1 MDTITVDETLGVASD
16 NTTRG
21 VTYDSIVYGSTLI
34 VYEIEYAQRKTLG
47 ITVLP
52 DGSVT
57 LKAPIEATLEEIQK
71 KMRHRAA
78 WILRQKRYFES
89 FGTPTTKRQYINGE
103 SHLYLGRQYM
113 LRIKEGKVNT
123 VHYQNN
129 ILEIECQ
136 SKKDAGKVLQKWY
149 RERAKIKFMEYAQP
163 IIEQFAAYG
172 VQPKNLTVRKMEKCW
187 GYCTPEGNIFLNP
200 RLICAPRCCI
210 EYVITHEMCH
220 LVHRNHTK
228 EFYALLTKE
237 MPHWEKWKNKL
248 ERMMR

>member
-1 MDTITVDETLGVASD
+1 MTK
-16 NTTRG
+16 
-21 VTYDSIVYGSTLI
+21 DSILYGSSL
-34 VYEIEYAQRKTLG
+34 IEYKIEYVQRKTLG
-47 ITVLP
+47 ITVHP

-57 LKAPIEATLEEIQK
+57 LKAPLDATPEDIQK
-71 KMRHRAA
+71 KVRHRAA

-89 FGTPTTKRQYINGE
+89 FGTPSTERQYISGE

-113 LRIKEGKVNT
+113 LRIKDGKTNA

-129 ILEIECQ
+129 ILEIECHN
-136 SKKDAGKVLQKWY
+136 KKEAGRVLQLWY
-149 RERAKIKFMEYAQP
+149 LERAQIKFPEYAKP

-172 VQPKNLTVRKMEKCW
+172 VQLKSLSIRTMEKRW
-187 GYCTPEGNIFLNP
+187 GYCTTDGDIYLNP

-210 EYVITHEMCH
+210 EYVITHELCH

-237 MPHWEKWKNKL
+237 MPHWEKWKTKL
-248 ERMMR
+248 ERMMI

>member
-1 MDTITVDETLGVASD
+1 MTK
-16 NTTRG
+16 
-21 VTYDSIVYGSTLI
+21 DSILYGSSLI
-34 VYEIEYAQRKTLG
+34 EYEIEYVQRKTLG
-47 ITVLP
+47 ITVHP
-52 DGSVT
+52 DGTVT
-57 LKAPIEATLEEIQK
+57 LKAPIEATPEDIQK
-71 KMRHRAA
+71 KVRHRAA

-89 FGTPTTKRQYINGE
+89 FGTPTTERQFISGE

-113 LRIKEGKVNT
+113 LRIKESKANA

-129 ILEIECQ
+129 ILEIECRN
-136 SKKDAGKVLQKWY
+136 KKDAGKVLQLWY
-149 RERAKIKFMEYAQP
+149 LERAQIKFPEYAKR

-172 VQPKNLTVRKMEKCW
+172 VQPKSLTIRNMEKRW
-187 GYCTPEGNIFLNP
+187 GYCTTDGDIFLNP

-210 EYVITHEMCH
+210 EYVITHELCH

-248 ERMMR
+248 ERMMI